1 MAVLIILGQLTCC
14 PTWHMLPAG
23 FLPEVGRRSLSV
35 ITDEPQ
41 LISALR
47 AGDDHAFMQLVD
59 AYHVKM
65 VRLAQSFVGNAMVAE
80 EVAQEAWLGVLR
92 GVQRFEGRSS
102 LQTWIFTIL
111 TNCARTRAQ
120 REQRTVP
127 FSDVFVAEDDDEP
140 TVDPGRFQQE
150 GRWRGHWQDGP
161 SSWREIPENRIL
173 AQETLDLVRSA
184 IESLPPNQ
192 RTVIL
197 LRDVDGVEAADVC
210 NILQI
215 SESNQRVLLH
225 RARAKV
231 QAALARYLS
240 ED

>member
-1 MAVLIILGQLTCC
+1 
-14 PTWHMLPAG
+14 
-23 FLPEVGRRSLSV
+23 V

-225 RARAKV
+225 PARAKV

>member
-1 MAVLIILGQLTCC
+1 MTL
-14 PTWHMLPAG
+14 
-23 FLPEVGRRSLSV
+23 
-35 ITDEPQ
+35 DETQ
-41 LISALR
+41 LIAALR
-47 AGDDHAFMQLVD
+47 AGDESAFMQLVD
-59 AYHVKM
+59 AYHAKM
-65 VRLAQSFVGNAMVAE
+65 VRLAHSFVGNTMVAE

-111 TNCARTRAQ
+111 TNCARTRAR
-120 REQRTVP
+120 REQRTLT
-127 FSDVFVAEDDDEP
+127 FSDIFAVEDDDEP
-140 TVDPGRFQQE
+140 TVDPDRFPQE
-150 GRWRGHWQDGP
+150 GRWRGHWHDGP
-161 SSWREIPENRIL
+161 SSWREVPENRIL
-173 AQETLDLVRSA
+173 AQETLELVRAA
-184 IESLPPNQ
+184 IEALPPNQ

-231 QAALARYLS
+231 QEALARYLK
-240 ED
+240 EG

>member
-1 MAVLIILGQLTCC
+1 
-14 PTWHMLPAG
+14 MLPNLAYA
-23 FLPEVGRRSLSV
+23 PHRSSSTGRSEAFTV
-35 ITDEPQ
+35 TTDEPQ

-47 AGDDHAFMQLVD
+47 AGNDSAFMQLVD
-59 AYHVKM
+59 AYHARM
-65 VRLAQSFVGNAMVAE
+65 VRLAQSFVGDAMVAE

-127 FSDVFVAEDDDEP
+127 FSDVFAAQDDDEP
-140 TVDPGRFQQE
+140 TVAPGRFQQE

-173 AQETLDLVRSA
+173 AQETLDRVRAA
-184 IESLPPNQ
+184 IDALPPNQ

>member
-1 MAVLIILGQLTCC
+1 
-14 PTWHMLPAG
+14 MLPNLAYA
-23 FLPEVGRRSLSV
+23 PPWSSSTGRLEAFTV
-35 ITDEPQ
+35 TIDEPQ

-47 AGDDHAFMQLVD
+47 AGSDSAFMQLVD
-59 AYHVKM
+59 AYHAKM
-65 VRLAQSFVGNAMVAE
+65 VRLAQSFVGDAMVAE

-120 REQRTVP
+120 REQRTLP
-127 FSDVFVAEDDDEP
+127 FSDVFAFEDDDEP
-140 TVDPGRFQQE
+140 TVAPGRFQQE
-150 GRWRGHWQDGP
+150 GRWRGHWQNGP
-161 SSWREIPENRIL
+161 SSWRELPENRIL
-173 AQETLDLVRSA
+173 AQETLDLVRAA
-184 IESLPPNQ
+184 IETLPPNQ

>member
-1 MAVLIILGQLTCC
+1 MTI
-14 PTWHMLPAG
+14 
-23 FLPEVGRRSLSV
+23 
-35 ITDEPQ
+35 DEPQ

-47 AGDDHAFMQLVD
+47 AGSDSAFMQLVD
-59 AYHVKM
+59 AYHAKM
-65 VRLAQSFVGNAMVAE
+65 VRLAQSFVGDAMVAE

-120 REQRTVP
+120 REQRTLP
-127 FSDVFVAEDDDEP
+127 FSDVFAFEDDDEP
-140 TVDPGRFQQE
+140 TVAPGRFQQE
-150 GRWRGHWQDGP
+150 GRWRGHWQNGP
-161 SSWREIPENRIL
+161 SSWRELPENRIL
-173 AQETLDLVRSA
+173 AQETLDLVRAA
-184 IESLPPNQ
+184 IETLPPNQ